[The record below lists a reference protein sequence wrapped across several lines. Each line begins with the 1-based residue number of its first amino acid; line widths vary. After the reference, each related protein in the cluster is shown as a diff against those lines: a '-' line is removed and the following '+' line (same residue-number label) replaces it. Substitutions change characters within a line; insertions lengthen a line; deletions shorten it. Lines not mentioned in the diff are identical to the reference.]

1 MWAEWPANSTS
12 SKTPLSPNALCTER
26 CQISM
31 EVVLDHENTSNPR
44 GAGVKKN
51 EDNLTAS
58 REDWT
63 LDPWFTRPVL
73 CHWAIEAYRRN
84 GRVHYKI
91 IMAKLTSKGVK
102 CARYILFYY
111 SDFFFNGATCQF
123 LIKKFCWKKG
133 GKISGDAE
141 DWTRGLIHAK
151 HALYHWATSPTLCW
165 LLLCVIF
172 FPQ

>member
-1 MWAEWPANSTS
+1 MRPSLKVTLGQWLSRGKGLIFPKFPQKELFALKVWKKGWKNQNVYVAS
-12 SKTPLSPNALCTER
+12 S
-26 CQISM
+26 
-31 EVVLDHENTSNPR
+31 EV
-44 GAGVKKN
+44 
-51 EDNLTAS
+51 
-58 REDWT
+58 WT
-63 LDPWFTRPVL
+63 HDPWFTRPVL

-102 CARYILFYY
+102 CARYIMFYY

-151 HALYHWATSPTLCW
+151 HALYHWATSPTHW
-165 LLLCVIF
+165 LI
-172 FPQ
+172 